1 MEGNKYIKFVVG
13 LCFYLIFGYQMH
25 HAIKTLQDKPTT
37 MSKKNIQFY
46 DLENKPMITICRK
59 DQYNSLVAMNHK
71 YLSNLEFIS
80 GLATD
85 FYSGNMFVSWGAHL
99 NLTFKELAYEV
110 YGGDIK
116 PDITVKDMVEDFT
129 LEEMELF
136 LANQG
141 FCVKYTGYNSTTIS
155 VELEASSFA
164 NDSEYCVY
172 ITDPLMEIQ
181 YNIAETYTTN
191 KEHCFGSDSIGHMLS
206 ITGLIRQSEDI
217 KDCEEY
223 RNVTRA
229 HCIAKVAYDQQSPNI
244 GGCLPPWMARNDSRA
259 CNSVNFDESALNHQ
273 VKFWFTDAFDVVIGT
288 QLYENLCPRSCKN
301 LDIKTVESKKV
312 LDGRALN
319 TTSVY
324 INFEEVVE
332 VRSQVGNFI
341 YVVSGPGNTF
351 CNGKVIKLEN

>member
-59 DQYNSLVAMNHK
+59 DQYNALVAMNYN

-191 KEHCFGSDSIGHMLS
+191 IQEHCFGSDSKGHIIS

-223 RNVTRA
+223 RNDTRA
-229 HCIAKVAYDQQSPNI
+229 QCMAKEAYDQLSSNL
-244 GGCLPPWMARNDSRA
+244 GGCLPPWMAMNDSES
-259 CNSVNFDESALNHQ
+259 CNSVNFDESALNQ
-273 VKFWFTDAFDVVIGT
+273 MWLFSFINAFDVVIGT
-288 QLYENLCPRSCKN
+288 QLYENLCPNLCKK
-301 LDIKTVESKKV
+301 LHITTVESKKV
-312 LDGRALN
+312 LDGRAPN

-324 INFEEVVE
+324 IEFEEDVE
-332 VRSQVGNFI
+332 VRSQVGNFNYI
-341 YVVSGPGNTF
+341 VSRPGN
-351 CNGKVIKLEN
+351 